1 MPPVTTNQGGSKH
14 PGAAPGFAVIF
25 DLDGLLADT
34 EPIWSEATR
43 RLLARRGCLYDAAL
57 KPSLM
62 GRHPLE
68 VMRRLCAHYQL
79 EEDPASLVQE
89 RVTILRALYQSG
101 VQPLSG
107 ARELVHA
114 LFAEEVPMA
123 VASGSPGDI
132 VAWVLRA
139 LDLSPPL
146 TVFVGSDAVER
157 GKPAPDLFLLAAQR
171 LGAVPA
177 VCVVLEDST
186 AGIEAARAA
195 GMRCVAVPSP
205 ETPAAGAAKADRVA
219 GTLLDLTPSILRRVV
234 NP

>member
-1 MPPVTTNQGGSKH
+1 M
-14 PGAAPGFAVIF
+14 IF

-43 RLLARRGCLYDAAL
+43 RLLARRGRTYDLAL
-57 KPSLM
+57 KPTLM

-68 VMRRLCAHYQL
+68 VMRRLCAHYRL
-79 EEDPASLVQE
+79 EEDPAAMVQE
-89 RVTILRALYQSG
+89 RVVILRDLYQRG

-107 ARELVHA
+107 ARELVQA
-114 LFAEEVPMA
+114 LGAEKVPMA

-139 LDLSPPL
+139 LDLLTPL
-146 TVFVGSDAVER
+146 SVFVGSDDVQR
-157 GKPAPDLFLLAAQR
+157 GKPSPDLFLLAARR
-171 LGAVPA
+171 LGVPA
-177 VCVVLEDST
+177 EVCVVLEDSA

-205 ETPAAGAAKADRVA
+205 ETPAEGVARADHAARS
-219 GTLLDLTPSILRRVV
+219 LLDLSPDILRRVV
-234 NP
+234 KAGISC